1 MGTHTNTE
9 TNAGLRSQGNAL
21 LAEGRIAEATQ
32 CYERACNNDPTDSLA
47 WLNQGYGRLVMGEVE
62 RASQCLRRALTLD
75 GALTDAHFLLGQ
87 IDSGQP
93 EAALVHFEAALVID
107 PAHAGALQG
116 ASRALYMMGRH
127 VQALDH
133 LDRWLAVVPG
143 DFDALQGRAA
153 VLLELGRNEE
163 ALAAASQVLA
173 SQPDSIDAL
182 DHASAACLRLGG
194 FDEGLSLLRHG
205 LAVDPQHAG
214 MHWNRGLAL
223 LTLGRLEE
231 GWPEFEWRWQATV
244 LAHARPSFMS
254 THPAW
259 RGEDLRGKSLLLH
272 AEQGLGDTIQ
282 FVRFAPLLAA
292 RGARVLLLVPESL
305 RDLCSRMPGCE
316 VFADERALP
325 PFDFHCPMMSVPAV
339 WQMTMQAIAAP
350 LQYLRS
356 DAVKRELWDTRL
368 GRRHGLRIGLVW
380 SGGTLHRNDAN
391 RSMSLSTLLPALPP
405 GNQLVSL
412 QKEVRDADRGALTAS
427 GILDFS
433 GELRTFDDTAALAD
447 CMDVI
452 VSVDTSV
459 AHLAGALGKP
469 LILMLS
475 DVPDWRWM
483 LERGDSPWYPTA
495 RLFRQDERSKW
506 HRVIQNVRAA
516 LTRLAV

>member
-1 MGTHTNTE
+1 M
-9 TNAGLRSQGNAL
+9 
-21 LAEGRIAEATQ
+21 LAEGKIAEATQ
-32 CYERACNNDPTDSLA
+32 CYEQACNNDPTDSLA
-47 WLNQGYGRLVMGEVE
+47 WLNQGYGRLVMGEIE
-62 RASQCLRRALTLD
+62 RAAECLQRALALDDTL
-75 GALTDAHFLLGQ
+75 ADAHFLLGQ
-87 IDSGQP
+87 IESGQP
-93 EAALVHFEAALVID
+93 DAALAHFDAALKLD
-107 PAHAGALQG
+107 AAHAGALQG

-127 VQALDH
+127 AQALHH
-133 LDRWLAVVPG
+133 LDRWLAAVPG
-143 DFDALQGRAA
+143 DIDALQGRAA

-223 LTLGRLEE
+223 LTLGRLQE

-244 LAHARPSFMS
+244 LAQARPSFMTS
-254 THPAW
+254 HPAW
-259 RGEDLRGKSLLLH
+259 RGEDLGAMTLLLH

-292 RGARVLLLVPESL
+292 KGARVLLLVPAPL
-305 RDLCSRMPGCE
+305 ADLCSRLPGCE
-316 VFADERALP
+316 VFADESALP
-325 PFDFHCPMMSVPAV
+325 PFDFHCAMMSVPAV
-339 WQMTMQAIAAP
+339 LQTSMDAIPAP

-356 DAVKRELWDTRL
+356 DAAKRERWDARL

-380 SGGTLHRNDAN
+380 SGGTLHKNDAN
-391 RSMSLSTLLPALPP
+391 RSMPLATLLPALPP

-412 QKEVRDADRGALTAS
+412 QKEVRGTDRVTLNDS

-433 GELRTFDDTAALAD
+433 GELQTFDDTAALAD

-469 LILMLS
+469 LILMLP

-495 RLFRQDERSKW
+495 RLFRQDERGKW
-506 HRVIQNVRAA
+506 HRVIQNVKAA
-516 LTRLAV
+516 LLRLAA